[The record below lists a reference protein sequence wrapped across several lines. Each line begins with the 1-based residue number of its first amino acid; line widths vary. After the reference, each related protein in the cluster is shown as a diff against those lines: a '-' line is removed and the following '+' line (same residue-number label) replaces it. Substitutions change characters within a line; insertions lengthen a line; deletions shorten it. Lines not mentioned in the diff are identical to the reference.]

1 MNTYFR
7 ILRYIKPYRKHLV
20 LSFFFLLLYS
30 LFSGFSIYLVVP
42 LLESLFQQTP
52 NSQSLPSV
60 AANAKII
67 DSIENSFYQFILTGD
82 KLESLFHVCIVVF
95 IAFFLKAIFGYAQA
109 FLIAH
114 IEQGVIRDIRND
126 LYEHLHQLP
135 LEYFT
140 NERSGNLISRV
151 TNDVT
156 IINTGLTTSLVSLF
170 REPLL
175 IFVFLG
181 IAISI
186 SWQLTLLAIIVFPF
200 ALIIISGIGIKL
212 HKESGTSQERMAD
225 ITSVLQETIQGVK
238 VVKSFAMEQLETNKF
253 KLFTQKYFSSVR
265 KISRL
270 HKLAIPTTELL
281 SIAAA
286 VIIIWFGGKQVLV
299 DNTISASEFIGFLL
313 AIFQIMPPVKEL
325 SQVNNK
331 IQEST
336 AAGKRLFEILDIVPP
351 IRNSQNPIEL
361 KEFQKEISLNNIF
374 FAYNSSNGNSEHTPR
389 SVLNNISLSVKKG
402 EIVAVVGA
410 SGSGKTTLVDLL
422 PRFYDAQKGS
432 VAIDG
437 IDVRNIE
444 LKSLRDNIGIV
455 TQETILFNDS
465 IRNNI
470 SYGKRNVSEQEIIN
484 AAKIANAHNFIS
496 KIPTAYETVI
506 GDRGMKLSGG
516 ERQRIAIARAMLKN
530 PPILILDEATS
541 ALDTESEQLV
551 QQAIEKLMEGRT
563 TIVIAH
569 RLSTIQKA
577 NRIVVLQG
585 GKIVETG
592 THNELLEQANGVYKR
607 LYEIQFSA
615 MNTSIR
621 S

>member
-1 MNTYFR
+1 VNTYFR
-7 ILRYIKPYRKHLV
+7 ILRYIKPYRKHLF
-20 LSFFFLLLYS
+20 LSFLFLFFYS

-42 LLESLFQQTP
+42 LLEALFQQTQIAHQIP
-52 NSQSLPSV
+52 SLSSNPKV
-60 AANAKII
+60 I
-67 DSIENSFYQFILTGD
+67 DNLENLFYQFILSGD
-82 KLESLFHVCIVVF
+82 KLESLFHICIVVF
-95 IAFFLKAIFGYAQA
+95 VAFFLKAIFGYAQA

-114 IEQGVIRDIRND
+114 IEQGVIRDIRNE

-175 IFVFLG
+175 IIVFLT

-186 SWQLTLLAIIVFPF
+186 SWQLTLLAFIIFPF

-238 VVKSFAMEQLETNKF
+238 VVKSFAMESFESNKF
-253 KLFTQKYFSSVR
+253 KMFTQKYFSSVR

-281 SIAAA
+281 SITAA
-286 VIIIWFGGKQVLV
+286 VVIIWYGGKQVLI
-299 DNTISASEFIGFLL
+299 DNSISASEFIGFVL

-351 IRNSQNPIEL
+351 IRNAENSIVL
-361 KEFQKEISLNNIF
+361 KNFEKEISLQNIS
-374 FAYNSSNGNSEHTPR
+374 FAYNATSETR
-389 SVLNNISLSVKKG
+389 WILKDISLSVNKG

-410 SGSGKTTLVDLL
+410 SGSGKTTLVDLI
-422 PRFYDAQKGS
+422 PRFYDVQKGVVS
-432 VAIDG
+432 IDG
-437 IDVRNIE
+437 NDIRQLE
-444 LKSLRDNIGIV
+444 LKSLRDKIGIV

-470 SYGKRNVSEQEIIN
+470 SYGNRNVSEQEIIN
-484 AAKIANAHNFIS
+484 AAKVANAHNFIS
-496 KIPTAYETVI
+496 KIPTGYETVI

-577 NRIVVLQG
+577 NRIVVLKV
-585 GKIVETG
+585 GKIVEVG
-592 THNELLEQANGVYKR
+592 THSELIEKENGVYKR

-615 MNTSIR
+615 MNTSL

>member
-7 ILRYIKPYRKHLV
+7 ILRYIKPYRKHLF
-20 LSFFFLLLYS
+20 LSFLFLFFYS

-42 LLESLFQQTP
+42 LLEALFQQTQIAHQIP
-52 NSQSLPSV
+52 SLSSNPKV
-60 AANAKII
+60 I
-67 DSIENSFYQFILTGD
+67 DNLENLFYQFILSGD
-82 KLESLFHVCIVVF
+82 KLESLFHICIVVF
-95 IAFFLKAIFGYAQA
+95 VAFFLKAIFGYAQA

-114 IEQGVIRDIRND
+114 IEQGVIRDIRNE

-175 IFVFLG
+175 IIVFLT

-186 SWQLTLLAIIVFPF
+186 SWQLTLLAFIIFPF

-238 VVKSFAMEQLETNKF
+238 VVKSFAMESFESNKF
-253 KLFTQKYFSSVR
+253 KMFTQKYFSSVR

-281 SIAAA
+281 SITAA
-286 VIIIWFGGKQVLV
+286 VVIIWYGGKQVLI
-299 DNTISASEFIGFLL
+299 DNSISASEFIGFVL

-351 IRNSQNPIEL
+351 IRNAENSIVL
-361 KEFQKEISLNNIF
+361 KNFEKEISLQNIS
-374 FAYNSSNGNSEHTPR
+374 FAYNATSETR
-389 SVLNNISLSVKKG
+389 WILKDISLSVNKG

-410 SGSGKTTLVDLL
+410 SGSGKTTLVDLI
-422 PRFYDAQKGS
+422 PRFYDVQKGVVS
-432 VAIDG
+432 IDG
-437 IDVRNIE
+437 NDIRQLE
-444 LKSLRDNIGIV
+444 LKSLRDKIGIV

-470 SYGKRNVSEQEIIN
+470 SYGNRNVSEQEIIN
-484 AAKIANAHNFIS
+484 AAKVANAHNFIS
-496 KIPTAYETVI
+496 KIPTGYETVI

-577 NRIVVLQG
+577 NRIVVLKV
-585 GKIVETG
+585 GKIVEVG
-592 THNELLEQANGVYKR
+592 THSELIEKENGVYKR

-615 MNTSIR
+615 MNTSL

>member
-7 ILRYIKPYRKHLV
+7 ILHYIKPYRKHLF
-20 LSFFFLLLYS
+20 LSFFFLLFYS

-42 LLESLFQQTP
+42 LLQSLFQQTP
-52 NSQSLPSV
+52 TVQHISSLGNNPKV
-60 AANAKII
+60 I
-67 DSIENSFYQFILTGD
+67 DNIENSFYQFILSGD
-82 KLESLFHVCIVVF
+82 KLESLFHICIIVF
-95 IAFFLKAIFGYAQA
+95 AAFLLKAFFGYAQA

-175 IFVFLG
+175 IIVFLG

-186 SWQLTLLAIIVFPF
+186 SWQLTLLAFIIFPF

-238 VVKSFAMEQLETNKF
+238 VVKSFGMENFETNKF
-253 KLFTQKYFSSVR
+253 KTFTQKYFLSVR
-265 KISRL
+265 TISRL

-286 VIIIWFGGKQVLV
+286 VVIIWYGGKQVLIE
-299 DNTISASEFIGFLL
+299 NSISASEFIGFVL

-351 IRNSQNPIEL
+351 IRNAENPIPL
-361 KEFQKEISLNNIF
+361 KEFQKEISLNNI
-374 FAYNSSNGNSEHTPR
+374 
-389 SVLNNISLSVKKG
+389 
-402 EIVAVVGA
+402 
-410 SGSGKTTLVDLL
+410 
-422 PRFYDAQKGS
+422 
-432 VAIDG
+432 
-437 IDVRNIE
+437 
-444 LKSLRDNIGIV
+444 LKL
-455 TQETILFNDS
+455 
-465 IRNNI
+465 
-470 SYGKRNVSEQEIIN
+470 YIIYY
-484 AAKIANAHNFIS
+484 I
-496 KIPTAYETVI
+496 
-506 GDRGMKLSGG
+506 
-516 ERQRIAIARAMLKN
+516 
-530 PPILILDEATS
+530 
-541 ALDTESEQLV
+541 
-551 QQAIEKLMEGRT
+551 
-563 TIVIAH
+563 
-569 RLSTIQKA
+569 
-577 NRIVVLQG
+577 
-585 GKIVETG
+585 
-592 THNELLEQANGVYKR
+592 
-607 LYEIQFSA
+607 
-615 MNTSIR
+615 
-621 S
+621 